1 MDKGSHRSQSLATI
15 LPQTFEKYVV
25 EEEVKVTEGDP
36 NDSNLLNTFQNKKFA
51 SRRIYCSEKC
61 LKGKYMDVHG
71 QHQSFQ

>member
-36 NDSNLLNTFQNKKFA
+36 NDSNLLNTFQNKC
-51 SRRIYCSEKC
+51 STCSEKC
-61 LKGKYMDVHG
+61 SEQVNNL
-71 QHQSFQ
+71 F